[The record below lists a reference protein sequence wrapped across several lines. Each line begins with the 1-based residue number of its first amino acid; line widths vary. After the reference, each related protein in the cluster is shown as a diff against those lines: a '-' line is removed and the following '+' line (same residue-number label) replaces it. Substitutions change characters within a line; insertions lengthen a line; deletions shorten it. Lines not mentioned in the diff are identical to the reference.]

1 MVLHFDFVL
10 NKKIAFQNPSPER
23 GASFLSKIFYT
34 WYDGMVWKGFRKPLE
49 YSDLWDLNP
58 QNMTK
63 EVRPVFEKHW
73 LRAVGKN
80 EQISESLVF
89 FKDFGFSN

>member
-1 MVLHFDFVL
+1 
-10 NKKIAFQNPSPER
+10 
-23 GASFLSKIFYT
+23 
-34 WYDGMVWKGFRKPLE
+34 MVWKGFKKPLE

-73 LRAVGKN
+73 LKAIIGNKIKA
-80 EQISESLVF
+80 QSATS
-89 FKDFGFSN
+89 